1 MSFDIYGNRLERG
14 FCEVHPHVRQEYPC
28 DLCMNERQRQTVR
41 ASYPKCGICGKFESC
56 ADSCGV
62 PVCSEGCAHEAERR
76 SGEADGLRAE
86 LAAERERADIAE
98 AERDVLRSNQL
109 GPVPE
114 GPLKAL
120 GAWVADHTDDD
131 TWPAAERYL
140 NAALAELTA
149 ERERAERCR
158 NSVVEACVEYPNVGE
173 YIAQVEAERDALRE
187 RADRAEAEAEAV
199 RALLRW
205 PGDFCLSCGGD
216 GGHEEACRGTT
227 GLLALQA
234 QRDELRERVARLVG
248 AIACAKDLTTIMRMP
263 NVEYVAD
270 AHNAAVATLRAALE
284 GK

>member
-1 MSFDIYGNRLERG
+1 MSDDELED
-14 FCEVHPHVRQEYPC
+14 CCQCAH
-28 DLCMNERQRQTVR
+28 LR
-41 ASYPKCGICGKFESC
+41 ASLGASQ
-56 ADSCGV
+56 AL
-62 PVCSEGCAHEAERR
+62 HT
-76 SGEADGLRAE
+76 
-86 LAAERERADIAE
+86 AERERADIAE

-187 RADRAEAEAEAV
+187 R
-199 RALLRW
+199 
-205 PGDFCLSCGGD
+205 
-216 GGHEEACRGTT
+216 
-227 GLLALQA
+227 
-234 QRDELRERVARLVG
+234 VARLVG
-248 AIACAKDLTTIMRMP
+248 AMEQIAQLDYTRGAVNMAATK
-263 NVEYVAD
+263 A
-270 AHNAAVATLRAALE
+270 NAIARAALGE